1 LAGDRPSAGG
11 GDRTDAV
18 AAVRL
23 AADLVEIVSDYIP
36 LKKSGARFRA
46 VCPFHTEK
54 TPSFYVDPDKQ
65 LFYCFGCSTGGDVF
79 KFLMLYEKLE
89 FPEALRLLAGRYGIP
104 LPARGGPAGSERQKV
119 LTVNRQALRFFRE
132 QLQRPGGERA
142 RKYLA
147 ARGLDAGT
155 IDAFRLGYAPDGWTA
170 LKDHLGR
177 SLGGSAGGDRQ
188 GLMAGLLA
196 QKQETGRTY
205 DRFRE
210 RVIFPIFSLA
220 DEVIGFGGRLLGDGE
235 PKYLN
240 SPETAAFSKGDN
252 LYGILSA
259 REAIRRE
266 GYVVLVEG
274 YMDVIALHRA
284 GIAPAVATLGT
295 GFTSGHVRLLKRFTE
310 RVVMNFDPDA
320 AGRSATRRSLE
331 VLLENGFDVRVVS
344 LPPGKDPDLYV
355 KENGADKY
363 RDRLQGARP
372 YFEYLTRE
380 VALRIDLKGT
390 VGKIAALN
398 EVLPFLARIDHPIR
412 RAGYVELIATVF
424 GIEDRMVLQELK
436 EAVRGRERA
445 VGPRTEAALREGRRL
460 NEAEARL
467 VRSLMD
473 VREVRDV
480 LLAEIEEDDIAA
492 SGIVEIVRA
501 VRRQVESGD
510 EVTYPRIGAEIS
522 DDARSVLTRIAA
534 MSYPASNIED
544 GRSCLMGLRARRFR
558 QQMSDIQKRLE
569 AEKGAAEIDELLRRK
584 VSLKKRIEALSEASA

>member
-1 LAGDRPSAGG
+1 MAGNRPSAGG

-23 AADLVEIVSDYIP
+23 AANLVEVVSDYIP

-104 LPARGGPAGSERQKV
+104 LPAPGGPAGSERQKV
-119 LTVNRQALRFFRE
+119 LAVNRHALRFFRE
-132 QLQRPGGERA
+132 QLRQPGGERA
-142 RKYLA
+142 RNYLEG
-147 ARGLDAGT
+147 RGLDGGT

-170 LKDHLGR
+170 LKDHLGQN
-177 SLGGSAGGDRQ
+177 GGGGGDRQ

-210 RVIFPIFSLA
+210 RVIFPIFNLA

-252 LYGILSA
+252 LYGILQA

-266 GYVVLVEG
+266 GFVVLVEG

-284 GIAPAVATLGT
+284 GFAQAVGTLGT

-355 KENGADKY
+355 QEHGAGKY
-363 RDRLQGARP
+363 GERLQGALP

-380 VALRIDLKGT
+380 VAQRTDLKGT
-390 VGKIAALN
+390 GGKIAALN
-398 EVLPFLARIDHPIR
+398 EVLPFLARIDNPIR

-436 EAVRGRERA
+436 EAVRGRARA
-445 VGPRTEAALREGRRL
+445 VGPRAETALREGRRL

-473 VREVRDV
+473 VPEVRGV
-480 LLAEIEEDDIAA
+480 LLAEIEDDDIAE
-492 SGIVEIVRA
+492 SDIGEVIRA
-501 VRRQVESGD
+501 VRRLVEND
-510 EVTYPRIGAEIS
+510 EEVTYPRIGAEIG
-522 DDARSVLTRIAA
+522 DDARAVLTRIAA
-534 MSYPASNIED
+534 MSYPAPNIED
-544 GRSCLMGLRARRFR
+544 GRSCLMELRARRF
-558 QQMSDIQKRLE
+558 QAQMSDIQKRLE
-569 AEKGAAEIDELLRRK
+569 AEKDAAETDELLRRK
-584 VSLKKRIEALSEASA
+584 VLLKKRIEALRQASA

>member
-1 LAGDRPSAGG
+1 MAGDRPSAGG

-23 AADLVEIVSDYIP
+23 AADLVEVVSDYIP
-36 LKKSGARFRA
+36 LKRSGARFRA

-54 TPSFYVDPDKQ
+54 TPSFYVDADKQ

-104 LPARGGPAGSERQKV
+104 LPAPGGPAGSERQAV
-119 LTVNRQALRFFRE
+119 LAVNRHALRFFRE
-132 QLQRPGGERA
+132 QLRQAGGERA
-142 RKYLA
+142 RRYLEG
-147 ARGLDAGT
+147 RGLDAGT

-170 LKDHLGR
+170 LKDHLGQ
-177 SLGGSAGGDRQ
+177 GGGGDRQ

-196 QKQETGRTY
+196 QKQETGRAY

-210 RVIFPIFSLA
+210 RVIFPIFNLA
-220 DEVIGFGGRLLGDGE
+220 DEVIGFGGRLLGEGE

-252 LYGILSA
+252 LYGILQA

-284 GIAPAVATLGT
+284 GVAQAVGTLGT

-355 KENGADKY
+355 KEHGAGKY
-363 RDRLQGARP
+363 RERLLGALP

-380 VALRIDLKGT
+380 VGQRTDLKGT
-390 VGKIAALN
+390 GGKIAALN
-398 EVLPFLARIDHPIR
+398 EVLPFLARIDNPIR

-436 EAVRGRERA
+436 EAVRGRARA
-445 VGPRTEAALREGRRL
+445 VGPRAEAALREGRRL

-467 VRSLMD
+467 VRS
-473 VREVRDV
+473 
-480 LLAEIEEDDIAA
+480 
-492 SGIVEIVRA
+492 
-501 VRRQVESGD
+501 
-510 EVTYPRIGAEIS
+510 
-522 DDARSVLTRIAA
+522 
-534 MSYPASNIED
+534 
-544 GRSCLMGLRARRFR
+544 
-558 QQMSDIQKRLE
+558 
-569 AEKGAAEIDELLRRK
+569 
-584 VSLKKRIEALSEASA
+584 